1 MAAAQV
7 AWDCDMVKTGL
18 TKIVPVRQARAVRN
32 DAPQGYYAAS
42 AGPAPAATSLRGD
55 VKADV
60 CIIGAGYTGLSAAL
74 HLATAGANVIVIE
87 AEDVGFGASG
97 RNGGQIHPGHRKSQ
111 AELEKWLGV
120 GHARDLWSLSEE
132 ARKLVFELASEDCEL
147 KRGLVIA
154 AHNDKAARSLTKDTE
169 YLVGHYGYGE
179 SRMLDRAHAQAV
191 VGTDIYPAAR
201 MDSGGGHLHPLKYA
215 RKLAAR
221 ASAAGAAIHVRSPAL
236 RVERAKQFV
245 VDGAEFKVVADHV
258 VLACDAFSARLAP
271 ELAPYIAH
279 VESFIAATEPL
290 DLELASTIVPSDAA
304 VADTR
309 HVLDYYRKSSD
320 RRLLFA
326 GREAY
331 WTPPNDIAGIVRPR
345 MLKVFPSLQNV
356 KIEFGWSGTV
366 GITRTRMP
374 HFGTLSP
381 RFYFAHGYSGHGVA
395 LATLGGKALAQNV
408 LGNRDRFETL
418 ARVPAQKFPGG
429 QLLRK
434 PMVTAALLCLKFAD
448 AF

>member
-1 MAAAQV
+1 
-7 AWDCDMVKTGL
+7 MVKSVL
-18 TKIVPVRQARAVRN
+18 TRTVPVRQARAMQSN
-32 DAPQGYYAAS
+32 APQGYYAAS
-42 AGPAPAATSLRGD
+42 AGPASAAVSLRGD
-55 VKADV
+55 AKADV

-87 AEDVGFGASG
+87 AESIGFGASG

-111 AELEKWLGV
+111 AELEHWLGV
-120 GHARDLWSLSEE
+120 GHARDLWKLSEE
-132 ARKLVFELASEDCEL
+132 ARNLVFELASQDCEL

-154 AHNDKAARSLTKDTE
+154 VHNERAARELTQDTE
-169 YLVGHYGYGE
+169 YLSSHYGYTE
-179 SRMLDRAHAQAV
+179 SRMLDRMQTQSA
-191 VGTDIYPAAR
+191 VGTDLYPAAR
-201 MDSGGGHLHPLKYA
+201 MDSGGGHVHPLKYA

-221 ASAAGAAIHVRSPAL
+221 AVAAGATIYVRSPAL
-236 RVERAKQFV
+236 RIDRQTQLV
-245 VDGAEFKVVADHV
+245 VHGSQFKVVTDHI
-258 VLACDAFSARLAP
+258 VLACDAFSTRLAP
-271 ELAPYIAH
+271 ELSPYIAH
-279 VESFIAATEPL
+279 VESFIVATEPL
-290 DLELASTIVPSDAA
+290 DPDHAAHIIPSDAA

-331 WTPPNDIAGIVRPR
+331 WTPPDDVAGIVRPR

-356 KIEFGWSGTV
+356 AIEFGWSGTV

-381 RFYFAHGYSGHGVA
+381 RLYFAHGYSGHGVA
-395 LATLGGKALAQNV
+395 LATLGGKALAEKV
-408 LGNRDRFETL
+408 LGNGDRFETL

-434 PMVTAALLCLKFAD
+434 PMVTAALLCLKLAD

>member
-1 MAAAQV
+1 M
-7 AWDCDMVKTGL
+7 
-18 TKIVPVRQARAVRN
+18 RN

-42 AGPAPAATSLRGD
+42 AGEAPATGSLRRD
-55 VKADV
+55 ANADV

-74 HLATAGANVIVIE
+74 HLATAGASVIVME

-111 AELEKWLGV
+111 AALEEWLGV
-120 GHARDLWSLSEE
+120 GHARELWDLSEE
-132 ARKLVFELASEDCEL
+132 ARKLVFELAAQDCEL
-147 KRGLVIA
+147 KRGLIIA
-154 AHNDKAARSLTKDTE
+154 AHNVHAARELIKETE
-169 YLVGHYGYGE
+169 YLSSRYGYTE
-179 SRMLDRAHAQAV
+179 SRLFDRAQTHTA
-191 VGTDIYPAAR
+191 VGTNLYPAAR
-201 MDSGGGHLHPLKYA
+201 MDNGGGHLHPLKYA
-215 RKLAAR
+215 RKLAGR
-221 ASAAGAAIHVRSPAL
+221 AAAAGAAIYARSPAL
-236 RVERAKQFV
+236 RVDRGTRLV
-245 VDGAEFKVVADHV
+245 VHGAQFKVEAEHV

-271 ELAPYIAH
+271 ELAPYLAH

-290 DLELASTIVPSDAA
+290 DAVRAATIVPSDAA

-331 WTPPNDIAGIVRPR
+331 WSPPDDIAGIVRPR
-345 MLKVFPSLQNV
+345 MLKVFPSLGDV
-356 KIEFGWSGTV
+356 TIEFGWRGTV

-374 HFGTLSP
+374 HVGTLSP

-395 LATLGGKALAQNV
+395 LATLGGKAIAEAV
-408 LGNRDRFETL
+408 LGNRDRFDTL

-434 PMVTAALLCLKFAD
+434 PMVTAALLCLKLAD
-448 AF
+448 SL